1 MMMRLDCSI
10 YNLALKVPENKKTGC
25 CVTSSHFENKDNILY
40 DKGNRLTYIHYIG
53 ISSQIFKKVCQGENI
68 DFLYRDIFLYYRYY
82 HNPENLPKFTEK
94 AVYYQQQSTLTK
106 KNIEKIRTQLIEE
119 KIMTRGIYI
128 TANDKV
134 IEQAIALLKSIR
146 CYDQDTP
153 VVLIPY
159 DDNYQVIA
167 KKLNEDFGVTVY
179 PDLEFIERLSIKLQ
193 SIFGE
198 DFFARPNQ
206 FRKQACWFGEFDEFL
221 YIDTDIV
228 VFKKI
233 VDDLNYF
240 TDYDFICYDYQ
251 HKAGIRNV
259 FSQKI
264 IDNKV
269 FTEDELKG
277 MFNGGFWAS
286 KKGLMSEE
294 KIYQIFEECAANIDY
309 FDFTYKTSD
318 QPIIN
323 YMVLKNIERRFNLA
337 HQPDKNPGNWA
348 GTGHFQQEGYQLID
362 PSNNQNLHY
371 LHWAGIKIK
380 PGCPYWDV
388 WKHYRY
394 LGETAPDD
402 AELIKTETGIK
413 TQIFQQ
419 VKKILKGK

>member
-1 MMMRLDCSI
+1 
-10 YNLALKVPENKKTGC
+10 
-25 CVTSSHFENKDNILY
+25 
-40 DKGNRLTYIHYIG
+40 
-53 ISSQIFKKVCQGENI
+53 
-68 DFLYRDIFLYYRYY
+68 
-82 HNPENLPKFTEK
+82 
-94 AVYYQQQSTLTK
+94 
-106 KNIEKIRTQLIEE
+106 
-119 KIMTRGIYI
+119 MTRGIYI

-146 CYDQDTP
+146 FYDKDTP

-159 DDNYQVIA
+159 DDNYHIIA

-179 PDLEFIERLSIKLQ
+179 PDLDFIERLSIKLQ

-259 FSQKI
+259 FSQKV
-264 IDNKV
+264 IDDQV
-269 FTEDELKG
+269 FAESELRD

-294 KIYQIFEECAANIDY
+294 KIYQIFEECAENIDY

-323 YMVLKNIERRFNLA
+323 YMILKNVEKRFNLA
-337 HQPDKNPGNWA
+337 HEPEKNPGNWA
-348 GTGHFQQEGYQLID
+348 GTSHFQQNGYQLID
-362 PSNNQNLHY
+362 PSNNQTLHY
-371 LHWAGIKIK
+371 LHWAGIKIQ
-380 PGCPYWDV
+380 PGCPYWDI

-394 LGETAPDD
+394 LGETVPDD
-402 AELIKTETGIK
+402 GELIKTETGIK
-413 TQIFQQ
+413 TKVLQR